1 MSGEDYSGA
10 TVATLAGVG
19 GHLRSGDEGG
29 RGDQDSE
36 DGGDGRHVGVN
47 WLAGWMV
54 LML

>member
-1 MSGEDYSGA
+1 MSSEDYSGA

-47 WLAGWMV
+47 W
-54 LML
+54 